1 MAHARIASRQP
12 HHALSGADLPVARG
26 VALLLLLIPVGAGWW
41 LLNQPKDD
49 NPSALSQQ
57 LATINPRA
65 LFADQTP
72 HFLPTPVAAIPP
84 ETNAGPPAPAAADQ
98 GSDSGS
104 SETVKVANTGGLG
117 ALLRSQPP
125 KGSVVTTLRDG
136 QTLTVLE
143 RTQVD
148 GDEWIHVRTP
158 SGADGWIY
166 GRLVGPAQ

>member
-1 MAHARIASRQP
+1 MARI
-12 HHALSGADLPVARG
+12 

-49 NPSALSQQ
+49 KPSALSQE
-57 LATINPRA
+57 LATINPRT

-98 GSDSGS
+98 GSDTGS
-104 SETVKVANTGGLG
+104 SETVKVANTGRLG
-117 ALLRSQPP
+117 AILRADPP
-125 KGSVVTTLRDG
+125 KGKQVAALQDG
-136 QTLTVLE
+136 QTLTVIE
-143 RTQVD
+143 RTTVD
-148 GDEWIHVRTP
+148 GDEWLHVRTAN
-158 SGADGWIY
+158 GAEGWIY